1 MATRELPDPEL
12 LRKLLSYD
20 PLSGILTWK
29 DRPREMFS
37 SARIWKSWNAVY
49 ANTEAMTAINNGYRM
64 GQIQNRQYRAHR
76 IIWMMVYG
84 TPPEG
89 QIDHIN
95 GDRSDNRL
103 VNLRCVSV
111 AENRR
116 NQKTPITN
124 TSGFIG
130 VGWHKHTGKWRASI
144 KINGRAIHLGG
155 FDTIEQAVQARE
167 AAQIELGF
175 HPNHGRAA

>member
-1 MATRELPDPEL
+1 MDYRKLPDPEL

-20 PLSGILTWK
+20 PETGILTWRE
-29 DRPREMFS
+29 RPLEMFKNKAS
-37 SARIWKSWNAVY
+37 FARWNSRY
-49 ANTEAMTAINNGYRM
+49 AGKEAFVTEVAGYKI
-64 GQIQNRQYRAHR
+64 GSLLKGHYRAHR
-76 IIWMMVYG
+76 IIWAMLYSA
-84 TPPEG
+84 PPVG

-103 VNLRCVSV
+103 VNLRCVSI

-144 KINGRAIHLGG
+144 KINGRGIHLGG
-155 FDTIEQAVQARE
+155 FDTIEEAIQARE
-167 AAQIELGF
+167 AAQRELDF